1 MSDCGDW
8 VLAHDAP
15 EQPKAPIPTIIDEAW
30 LRSVL
35 PGKPIEKIQSWVAV
49 LLTNEFSTA
58 ADLQLLGAEGWAAL
72 PLPLAVSLALRR
84 AIEAEQPAGGPT
96 PEALTPPTIGPVLPP
111 RPITQIDIVVIDISA
126 SMRGLSC
133 LDPHES
139 EEYRP
144 GMQSTRCTREDI
156 SKKLF
161 HTLIDKTLVFELS
174 HAVGLLSFGEGIHP
188 VAITRDYEKF
198 HDELGRLDA
207 CQGRT
212 RLYDSIRAAADMIDT
227 YAVTHE
233 QGVPSTEG
241 HRRLAKRIFVL
252 TDGAD
257 NASVLAPW
265 QLAQHLQ
272 ARSITLD
279 AIPLAGANA
288 TLATLCA
295 ATPQGLCFDC
305 HDQEQVWTA
314 VPYRLPWTHLAS
326 PSPPLNS
333 C

>member
-188 VAITRDYEKF
+188 VA
-198 HDELGRLDA
+198 

-212 RLYDSIRAAADMIDT
+212 RHYDSIRAAADMIDT
-227 YAVTHE
+227 YAATQE